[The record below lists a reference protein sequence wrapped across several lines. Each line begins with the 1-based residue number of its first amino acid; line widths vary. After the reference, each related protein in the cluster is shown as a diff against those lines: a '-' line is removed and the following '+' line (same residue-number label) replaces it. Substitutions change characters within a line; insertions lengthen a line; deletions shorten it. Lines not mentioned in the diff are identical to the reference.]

1 MNTNS
6 WIFNF
11 FLCLPVVLFAQRGAD
26 QDRAYLE
33 DQLFF
38 SLGYTSLMDTPNQFQ
53 QNGFSYGLSLG
64 FIKDIPFNKSRNFG
78 MAVGAGYAYH
88 RHNHNLL
95 HDKNSFEV
103 SDDYRSNFF
112 SYNSL
117 EIPFELRWRTS
128 TYDKFKF
135 WRVYSGITVSYI
147 LKNYSKYRTEQK
159 TEVLRNL
166 KEIEKLQYGVTLS
179 MGYNTWNFYANYSLT
194 SLYKEGV
201 VNGADE
207 VIEMKPLRLGL
218 IFYML

>member
-1 MNTNS
+1 MV
-6 WIFNF
+6 F
-11 FLCLPVVLFAQRGAD
+11 FAQGGAD
-26 QDRAYLE
+26 QDTAYLE

-64 FIKDIPFNKSRNFG
+64 FIKDIPFNKRRNLG
-78 MAVGAGYAYH
+78 VAVGVGYAYH

-95 HDKNSFEV
+95 YDKNSFEV

-112 SYNSL
+112 SYSSL

-147 LKNYSKYRTEQK
+147 LQNRSKYRAEQK
-159 TEVLRNL
+159 TEVFAAIL
-166 KEIEKLQYGVTLS
+166 KKIGKITIRCDAFYGLQYLEIFMRITR
-179 MGYNTWNFYANYSLT
+179 LT
-194 SLYKEGV
+194 SLYKEGCS
-201 VNGADE
+201 
-207 VIEMKPLRLGL
+207 KRCR
-218 IFYML
+218 

>member
-1 MNTNS
+1 MV
-6 WIFNF
+6 F
-11 FLCLPVVLFAQRGAD
+11 FAQGGTD
-26 QDRAYLE
+26 QDTAYLE

-38 SLGYTSLMDTPNQFQ
+38 SLGYISLMDTPNQFQ

-64 FIKDIPFNKSRNFG
+64 FIKDIPFNKRRNFG
-78 MAVGAGYAYH
+78 MAVGVGYAYH

-95 HDKNSFEV
+95 YDKNSFEV

-112 SYNSL
+112 SYSSL

-147 LKNYSKYRTEQK
+147 LQNRSKYRAEQK

-201 VNGADE
+201 VNDADE